1 MLPEPYNT
9 LLVIFICVMCAL
21 HFSGKLGTV
30 DKSPALKYMIVNYP
44 KLPKIIIGI
53 SIFVAVTKGLVLI
66 LNSI

>member
-9 LLVIFICVMCAL
+9 LLVILICVMGAL

-30 DKSPALKYMIVNYP
+30 DKSPALKYMIGNYP
-44 KLPKIIIGI
+44 KLPKIMVGLA
-53 SIFVAVTKGLVLI
+53 IFVAVTKGLVLI

>member
-1 MLPEPYNT
+1 MLPEPYST
-9 LLVIFICVMCAL
+9 LLVILICVMCAL

-30 DKSPALKYMIVNYP
+30 DKSPTLKYMIVNCP
-44 KLPKIIIGI
+44 KLPKIMVFT